1 MFNNLSIKARLVGVM
16 GFLCV
21 LLGVVGVAGLYAL
34 DKTNDAIKTVYDD
47 RLVAIGQLDEVS
59 TDLLEVQVALG
70 STIDADAA
78 GVASL
83 LAKVAEQRA
92 LIDKTWAAYMA
103 TYLTPGEARLA
114 AQFAAERKTV
124 EEQGIVPVLAAIA
137 SGDKAA
143 IAPTMHGRLDPAMA
157 AAMKPMAGL
166 VKLQLDV
173 GKAEYDKSQAMYA
186 VFHFGAIVAIALGVA
201 IAALMG
207 YWLVMAIT
215 RPLYRAIALAEAVAA
230 GDLTQAITVRSNDEM
245 GQLTAALKRMNDSLV
260 TIVGNVRQGTETI
273 GVASAEIASGNA
285 DLSSRTETQASTL
298 EETASSMEEL
308 TSTVQQNT
316 ENARSANSLAISASQ
331 VAARGGKVVLQVV
344 QTMGAISDAST
355 RIVDIISVIDGIAFQ
370 TNILALNAAVE
381 AARAGEQ
388 GRGFAVVAT
397 EVRNLAQRSAA
408 AAKEIK
414 TLINDSVA
422 QVGAGSKLVDEAG
435 VTMNEVVGSVKRV
448 TDIMAEIMAASVEQ
462 SAGIE
467 QINMAVTEMDTVTQQ
482 NAALVEEA
490 AAAAE
495 AMQEQAALLAEAVR
509 VFKLEGAPQA
519 MPAARRVRAAAPG
532 MAPRLTASRPQ
543 LRARAGAPAA
553 AEWEA

>member
-1 MFNNLSIKARLVGVM
+1 MLNNLSIKARLVGVM
-16 GFLCV
+16 AFLSV

-34 DKTNDAIKTVYDD
+34 NKTNDSLKTVYDD
-47 RLVAIGQLDEVS
+47 RLVAMGQLDAVS
-59 TDLLEVQVALG
+59 TDMLEVQVALG

-78 GVASL
+78 GVARL
-83 LAKVAEQRA
+83 VAGVAAQRVQ
-92 LIDKTWAAYMA
+92 IDKTWAEYMA
-103 TYLTPGEARLA
+103 TYLTPEEATLA
-114 AQFAAERKTV
+114 AQFAAARKTV
-124 EEQGIVPVLAAIA
+124 EEQGIAPVLAAVA
-137 SGDKAA
+137 AGDKAA
-143 IAPTMHGRLDPAMA
+143 IAQALHSKLDPAMEA
-157 AAMKPMAGL
+157 ALKPMAGL
-166 VKLQLDV
+166 VKLQLAV
-173 GKAEYDKSQAMYA
+173 GKAEYEKSQAMYA
-186 VFHFGAIVAIALGVA
+186 VFHVGAIVSIVLGVA

-207 YWLVMAIT
+207 YWLVAAIT
-215 RPLYRAIALAEAVAA
+215 RPLYRAISLAEAVAA

-316 ENARSANSLAISASQ
+316 DNARSANSLAINASE

-344 QTMGAISDAST
+344 ETMGAISDAPT

-435 VTMNEVVGSVKRV
+435 VTMDEVVSSVKRV

-495 AMQEQAALLAEAVR
+495 ALQEQAAMLAEAVR
-509 VFKLEGAPQA
+509 VFKLEGTVRMAP
-519 MPAARRVRAAAPG
+519 PARRPRAAAPG

-543 LRARAGAPAA
+543 VKARAAAPAV